1 MQVQRGGALRRK
13 SQVGSEGIR
22 TLTYSLLGDASVY
35 INSARVHLSRG
46 TDQSDSQAER
56 AMLKALDA
64 LKKAE
69 ATFVTGK
76 VQG

>member
-1 MQVQRGGALRRK
+1 MGKGA
-13 SQVGSEGIR
+13 IR
-22 TLTYSLLGDASVY
+22 TLTYALLGDVSVY
-35 INSARVHLSRG
+35 INSARTHLSRG
-46 TDQSDSQAER
+46 TDESDIGAEQ

-69 ATFVTGK
+69 ATLVSGK